1 MRMDIDINDDQHPV
15 SLGRVIA
22 QSSDSSRR
30 ILNQYEQGIQRIV
43 KVLEEQHDETERSTL
58 LLLQMHVQQKQ
69 TQEIQGQ
76 IIEILA
82 ALNLRLESQAAMLA
96 RLLQVS
102 DQP

>member
-1 MRMDIDINDDQHPV
+1 MDIDLTDGVGKV
-15 SLGRVIA
+15 SLGQMIA
-22 QSSDSSRR
+22 QSSDTSRQ
-30 ILNQYEQGIQRIV
+30 ILGQYEQGLQRIV
-43 KVLEEQHDETERSTL
+43 KVLEEQHDETERSTM

-82 ALNLRLESQAAMLA
+82 ALNLRLESQAAMLS
-96 RLLQVS
+96 RLLRAS

>member
-1 MRMDIDINDDQHPV
+1 MDIDLTDGVTEV
-15 SLGRVIA
+15 SLGRMIA
-22 QSSDSSRR
+22 KSSDTSRQ
-30 ILNQYEQGIQRIV
+30 ILSQYEQGLQRIV
-43 KVLEEQHDETERSTL
+43 KVLEEQHDETERGTM

-82 ALNLRLESQAAMLA
+82 ALNLRLESQAAMLG
-96 RLLQVS
+96 RLLRDL